1 MSNDTCI
8 VDNCEAA
15 INARRMCRRHY
26 RCFMKH
32 GTTSPPPRVVPAWAS
47 CTIDG
52 CSKPARART
61 SELCKMHYH
70 RQYRHGSTSM
80 VATSSGV
87 SVSNGRKYKTQYAPR
102 HPLAGKHGNVYVH
115 RMVLFD
121 AIGYGP
127 HACHWCGTEVDWKPK
142 GTPGELQPDHLN
154 NQGDDN
160 RLENLAPSC
169 RACNA
174 GRAIQ
179 ARARALRA
187 AGWWSEHDTI
197 ARLATGGRTAPVEA
211 A

>member
-1 MSNDTCI
+1 MPERTCNHCKTPLNSGQRRYCSHLCANTSSAI
-8 VDNCEAA
+8 ARAAENAAHPQKTCE
-15 INARRMCRRHY
+15 
-26 RCFMKH
+26 
-32 GTTSPPPRVVPAWAS
+32 
-47 CTIDG
+47 IDG
-52 CSKPARART
+52 CSKPARSRT
-61 SELCKMHYH
+61 AELCKMHYH

-80 VATSSGV
+80 VATRSGV
-87 SVSNGRKYKTQYAPR
+87 SVSNGRKYKTKHAPR
-102 HPLAGKHGNVYVH
+102 HPLASKHGIVYVH

-169 RACNA
+169 RSCNA
-174 GRAIQ
+174 GRAGQ
-179 ARARALRA
+179 ARSKALRE
-187 AGWWSEHDTI
+187 AGWWSGNDTI
-197 ARLATGGRTAPVEA
+197 AHLRNGGRAQPIEA